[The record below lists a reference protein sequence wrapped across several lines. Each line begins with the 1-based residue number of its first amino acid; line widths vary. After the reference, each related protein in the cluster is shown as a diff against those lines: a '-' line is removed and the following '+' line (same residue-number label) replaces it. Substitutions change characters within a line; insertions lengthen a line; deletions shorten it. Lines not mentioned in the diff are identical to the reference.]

1 MAHQIAG
8 LDIGNSAIKTA
19 RFDVSFR
26 GLVPHT
32 FTVQT
37 WIDPPLSDEDKTA
50 EITLNALQGGNRLA
64 LTLAQSDVGNTEAYL
79 GFPSQRASSRVL
91 TFPLTDIRKIEPMIG
106 FELEDQLPRPL
117 EETVFGAVPIRLSRT
132 ETEMLVASADRARLG
147 EVLQEYAAAQLQPRA
162 IYYEPLAYLS
172 LAAGMTDAVI
182 ADIGAER
189 TLILHVQEGRVAATR
204 AIAWGGNRLDQA
216 LATQLGLD
224 LAEARR
230 GKEDVGQIHE
240 GPAPT
245 PAAQRA
251 SDVLSTALGLLVT
264 GLRQTMQTRRETE
277 GFTLYLTG
285 GTSLLRGL
293 SGHLS
298 RALGCDVQALPLPPA
313 LMERPDGPRFALAYA
328 LALSSASPRQPKI
341 DFRKGEFSFRGDLS
355 HLRSQARKYI
365 YATLAIV
372 GIAFVAGMVRYV
384 TLRSDEAALDKTLKE
399 VTRKITGHEMSDYKA
414 ALVAMQQ
421 SANPAKSAV
430 PNRSAAD
437 QFASLSKRLPPEL
450 DLHAS
455 DIDLRPDKVSIKGDT
470 TNFESVD
477 KIVEAL
483 KADECFKTVNGGKS
497 RKTSDGTRVEF
508 QITIDE
514 GCSS

>member
-32 FTVQT
+32 LTVQP
-37 WIDPPLSDEDKTA
+37 WLDPPIADEDKTA
-50 EITLNALQGGNRLA
+50 EIDLNAPPPSNRLA
-64 LTLAQSDVGNTEAYL
+64 ITLAESEIGNTEAYL
-79 GFPSQRASSRVL
+79 GFPSQRATSRVL
-91 TFPLTDIRKIEPMIG
+91 TFPLTDLRKIEPMIG

-117 EETVFGAVPIRLSRT
+117 EETVFGAVPIRLSRN

-147 EVLQEYAAAQLQPRA
+147 EVLAEYAAAHLQPRA
-162 IYYEPLAYLS
+162 IYYEPLAYLA
-172 LAAGMTDAVI
+172 LTAGMTDAVV

-189 TLILHVQEGRVAATR
+189 TLILHVQDGRVAATR
-204 AIAWGGNRLDQA
+204 ALSWGGNRLDQA

-230 GKEDVGQIHE
+230 GKEQVAQIFD
-240 GPAPT
+240 GPATT

-251 SDVLSTALGLLVT
+251 SEVLVSALAPLVS
-264 GLRQTMQTRRETE
+264 GLRQTLQTRKPSDS
-277 GFTLYLTG
+277 FALYLTG
-285 GTSLLRGL
+285 GQSLLRGL
-293 SGHLS
+293 DGFLS
-298 RALGCDVQALPLPPA
+298 RALGCEVKALPLPPA
-313 LMERPDGPRFALAYA
+313 LAERPDGHRFTLAYA
-328 LALSSASPRQPKI
+328 LAMASAAPRQPKI

-355 HLRSQARKYI
+355 HLRSQARKYV
-365 YATLAIV
+365 YATLAVVLLAFIA
-372 GIAFVAGMVRYV
+372 GIVRYA
-384 TLRSDEAALDKTLKE
+384 TLRADEAQLDKTLRD
-399 VTRKITGHEMSDYKA
+399 VTRKITGHEMSDYKT

-421 SANPAKSAV
+421 STNPAKSAV

-455 DIDLRPDKVSIKGDT
+455 DIDLRPEKVSIKGDT

-483 KADECFKTVNGGKS
+483 RADECFKVVNPGKS